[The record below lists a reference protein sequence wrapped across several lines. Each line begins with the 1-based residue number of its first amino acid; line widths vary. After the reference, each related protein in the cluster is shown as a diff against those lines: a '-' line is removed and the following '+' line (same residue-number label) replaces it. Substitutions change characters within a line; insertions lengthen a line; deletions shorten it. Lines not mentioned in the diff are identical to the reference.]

1 MSFIN
6 AVGSTCPS
14 VGPSNARFCANQK
27 LQSAQQ
33 PQHLPPETRNIH
45 VATGKCALASEIGD
59 IFRYAIGPSLIS
71 LEVR

>member
-1 MSFIN
+1 MLL
-6 AVGSTCPS
+6 
-14 VGPSNARFCANQK
+14 GPRVLLWVLVTANQK

-33 PQHLPPETRNIH
+33 PQHIPSETRNIH
-45 VATGKCALASEIGD
+45 VATGKCALAAEIGD